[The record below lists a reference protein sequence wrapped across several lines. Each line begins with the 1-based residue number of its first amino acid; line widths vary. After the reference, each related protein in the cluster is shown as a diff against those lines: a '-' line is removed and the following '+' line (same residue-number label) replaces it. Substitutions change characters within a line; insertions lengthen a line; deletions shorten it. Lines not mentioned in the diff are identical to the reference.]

1 MSYSFSKLETKI
13 EETKSWLQTELD
25 KIRAGRASV
34 GVLDGIT
41 VESYGAQTPLNQ
53 LGSIGNEGPRTLRI
67 DVYDSSQI
75 DAVEKAL
82 QQSNIG
88 ASIAKD
94 DSGVRL
100 NFPELTQENRKQ
112 ALDRAKAK
120 LEEAK
125 VSLRG
130 VREDVWN
137 EIKELEDE
145 GEITEDEKFRLKET
159 MEEKIK
165 KANEHMQQ
173 LLADKQEK
181 LQS

>member
-1 MSYSFSKLETKI
+1 MSYNFSKLDTKRQET
-13 EETKSWLQTELD
+13 EDWLQTELD
-25 KIRAGRASV
+25 KIRAGRASA

-41 VESYGAQTPLNQ
+41 VESYGVQTPLNQ
-53 LGSIGNEGPRTLRI
+53 LGSIGNEGPRTLRV
-67 DVYDSSQI
+67 DVYDASQI

-82 QQSNIG
+82 QQADVG

-94 DSGVRL
+94 DSGLRL
-100 NFPELTQENRKQ
+100 SFPELTQENRQQ

-125 VSLRG
+125 VSLRV
-130 VREDVWN
+130 VRDDVWN

-145 GEITEDEKFRLKET
+145 GEITEDDKFRLKET
-159 MEEKIK
+159 MEEKVK
-165 KANEHMQQ
+165 QTNDAMQQ

-181 LQS
+181 LKQ